1 MITVGLVQAD
11 IKPHNVDAN
20 LKHYEELLLDKIQ
33 EPVNLLVFPE
43 MYHCG
48 FSEDLVQHAE
58 PMNGRSVAFLHQ
70 TAQYFRCDVVATL
83 PIRMG
88 DNIVNR
94 LVWMSPERILG
105 WYDKKHLFL
114 GIEQKICTAG
124 EQRTVIES
132 LGQRWLPQICYDVRF
147 PKWSRNT
154 FIDNKFDYDCMVYT
168 CNFPAP
174 REQALLKL
182 ATARAIENQAYALVV
197 NRIGYNGE
205 GLRHVG
211 GTAVISPEGEI
222 LCQADFNQE
231 QVLTFT
237 LDFDWL
243 RQYRESF
250 PVAAQWD

>member
-83 PIRMG
+83 PIRIG

-105 WYDKKHLFL
+105 WYDKKHLFW

-132 LGQRWLPQICYDVRF
+132 LGSAGYRKYAMMCVFRNGAVTLLLTISLTMTAWSIPATF
-147 PKWSRNT
+147 PHHGSRR
-154 FIDNKFDYDCMVYT
+154 C
-168 CNFPAP
+168 
-174 REQALLKL
+174 
-182 ATARAIENQAYALVV
+182 
-197 NRIGYNGE
+197 
-205 GLRHVG
+205 
-211 GTAVISPEGEI
+211 
-222 LCQADFNQE
+222 
-231 QVLTFT
+231 
-237 LDFDWL
+237 
-243 RQYRESF
+243 
-250 PVAAQWD
+250 